1 LHNAVI
7 NGNVEVV
14 KRLLSAGAEVNVQD
28 KNGKTPLHRAAIVGD
43 VDIVKRLLSA
53 GANPK
58 IQDQDGDT
66 ALDVTDEY
74 YDEEVQ
80 ELLKRHSKQP

>member
-1 LHNAVI
+1 
-7 NGNVEVV
+7 V
-14 KRLLSAGAEVNVQD
+14 KRLLYAGAEVNVQNED
-28 KNGKTPLHRAAIVGD
+28 GRTPLHEAAYEGPVE
-43 VDIVKRLLSA
+43 VEVVERLLSA
-53 GANPK
+53 GANPN
-58 IQDQDGDT
+58 IQDQDGDP